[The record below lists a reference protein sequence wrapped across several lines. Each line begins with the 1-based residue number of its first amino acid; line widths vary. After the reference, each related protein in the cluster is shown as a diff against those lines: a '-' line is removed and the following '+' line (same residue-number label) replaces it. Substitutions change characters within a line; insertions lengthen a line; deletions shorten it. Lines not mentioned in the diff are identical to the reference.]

1 VKELMRVAVDE
12 TAAAAGN
19 ITEAEVNRAKAQIKV
34 GLLMALESSGA
45 RARQL
50 ASQILTYGR
59 PLPIEE
65 IVARIDN
72 VSVAS
77 TRAAGSALMARARP
91 AIAALGPGE
100 GLEGAATIVESLNRR
115 AA

>member
-1 VKELMRVAVDE
+1 
-12 TAAAAGN
+12 
-19 ITEAEVNRAKAQIKV
+19 
-34 GLLMALESSGA
+34 MALESSGA

-77 TRAAGSALMARARP
+77 TRAAGAALMARAPPRDRGARP
-91 AIAALGPGE
+91 GR
-100 GLEGAATIVESLNRR
+100 GA
-115 AA
+115 